1 MPGNYDTASGG
12 SIFESAIEYSEYETV
27 NILKRRAKTLAA
39 PLKKD
44 DVSLSFINVV
54 AFNLAHEIYG
64 VESSYVKEV
73 YPLTAFTTVPCTPPF
88 VLGIINLHGEILSVI
103 DIKKFFDLP
112 DKGLHD
118 LNKVIVL
125 ETDKMRIGILA
136 DSILNVRSIPL
147 ERLQPPLPTFIGIGS
162 EYLKGI
168 YEDRL
173 VVLDAEK
180 ILSDKKLIINEEVI
194 I

>member
-12 SIFESAIEYSEYETV
+12 SIFESAIEHSEYETV

-73 YPLTAFTTVPCTPPF
+73 YPLTEFTPVPCTPSF

-112 DKGLHD
+112 DKGLQD

-147 ERLQPPLPTFIGIGS
+147 EQLQPPLPTFTGIRS

-180 ILSDKKLIINEEVI
+180 ILSDKKLIIHEEVI